1 MNILR
6 YLKIADCFTLGNLFS
21 GVLSIY
27 FAAKGLLNL
36 SAALLFLSVV
46 FDVMDGKVAAWLN
59 QKSVFG
65 KEIDSMADLV
75 SFGVAPVL
83 LFFVLGS
90 PELLTITVGLFFIA
104 CGMLRLARYNIT
116 ENIGF
121 EGVPITVNGV
131 IFSILLMLQSYFPDC
146 VTFWPAVFLLQGI
159 LMVSSIK
166 IQRIF

>member
-21 GVLSIY
+21 GVLSVY
-27 FAAKGLLNL
+27 FAAKGQLNV

-46 FDVMDGKVAAWLN
+46 FDVLDGKVAGWLN

-90 PELLTITVGLFFIA
+90 PEILTIIVGLFYIA
-104 CGMLRLARYNIT
+104 CGMFRLARYNIT

-131 IFSILLMLQSYFPDC
+131 IFSVLLILQTDFPNSLM
-146 VTFWPAVFLLQGI
+146 FWPLVFLLQGI